1 VPLPSWDIWEPAT
14 VRGMTPEVRQDVEHR
29 AIPEPASVPSDRF
42 HYADPARHTI
52 PATIITCE
60 IPAAELLAMVADH
73 QAWAAELVATEEL
86 SIVGLE
92 TGHWP
97 MFTAP
102 QQLGELMVQALA
114 PKPTQAP

>member
-1 VPLPSWDIWEPAT
+1 MPPECPSMARLFVTLELPFPALE
-14 VRGMTPEVRQDVEHR
+14 RL
-29 AIPEPASVPSDRF
+29 
-42 HYADPARHTI
+42 
-52 PATIITCE
+52 
-60 IPAAELLAMVADH
+60 AAEHEVDTWPGGLAPPPEDLRARTSEADGLLAMVADH